1 MTRFATALCFSA
13 IALAGFAGPAAYA
26 AGSASAFSKVL
37 AALQTADT
45 VKVIVDLQHCH
56 LRDGGAN
63 GPPVLG
69 GLVINAFNVV
79 PGKGILFADVHD
91 TLDANGKPV
100 TAYIRYDLA
109 EDDQLA
115 LTVTRIPAG
124 GKRTEDAF
132 VCPVP
137 DGARFLW

>member
-1 MTRFATALCFSA
+1 MTRFATALCVSA
-13 IALAGFAGPAAYA
+13 ITLAGFAGPAPYA
-26 AGSASAFSKVL
+26 ADPASTFSKVL
-37 AALQTADT
+37 AALQTTDT
-45 VKVIVDLQHCH
+45 VKVIVDLQRCH
-56 LRDGGAN
+56 LHDGGAE

-79 PGKGILFADVHD
+79 PGKGILFSDVHD
-91 TLDANGKPV
+91 TLDASGKPV

-109 EDDQLA
+109 EDDELT
-115 LTVTRIPAG
+115 LTVTRIPAE
-124 GKRTEDAF
+124 GKRTEYSL